1 MGEPEGFKLWGPG
14 RSQTQLQAG
23 FRLIPAVGPQAS
35 SWPPRASGYLS
46 VRWAGQP
53 LPGGRHRLAGP
64 GAGRRRERAEEADGA
79 AWLLPCFVFL
89 KVSPELRVAWKLQG
103 GSLSQEKCVVMPLK

>member
-1 MGEPEGFKLWGPG
+1 MGPG
-14 RSQTQLQAG
+14 RSRTQLQAG

-35 SWPPRASGYLS
+35 SWPPRASGYIS

-53 LPGGRHRLAGP
+53 LPGGCHRLAGP
-64 GAGRRRERAEEADGA
+64 GAGRGRERAEEAGGA

-89 KVSPELRVAWKLQG
+89 KVSPELRVAWKPQG
-103 GSLSQEKCVVMPLK
+103 GRVSQEKCAVMPLKRASL